1 MDSRIRGNDRESTE
15 HEKRCILHSGGYQM
29 GSVRV
34 QIKLTNAVDEE
45 LVHRGLLAPKHLR
58 EYDTDALVD
67 TGSVLVIPDRIA
79 QQLGL
84 RIRGHQ
90 LAKYAD
96 GRQESLGVTGPV
108 IIKCLGRETTEDAL
122 ITGDEVLIGQVVL
135 EKLDLL
141 VDCKNQQL
149 IPNPQNPDYPVT
161 YILEIHRHRF

>member
-1 MDSRIRGNDRESTE
+1 
-15 HEKRCILHSGGYQM
+15 M
-29 GSVRV
+29 GAVRSP
-34 QIKLTNAVDEE
+34 IKLTNAVDEE
-45 LVHRGLLAPKHLR
+45 LVNRGLLAPKHLR
-58 EYDTDALVD
+58 QYETEALVD
-67 TGSVLVIPDRIA
+67 TGSVYLVIPATIV

-84 RIRGHQ
+84 RIRGQQ

-108 IIKCLGRETTEDAL
+108 IIECQGRETTEDAL

-149 IPNPQNPDYPVT
+149 MPNPKNPDYAVT
-161 YILEIHRHRF
+161 YIL